1 MIRLFLLCSGL
12 GHVRR
17 GYESFTEECF
27 AALSSHP
34 ELDISLFQGGF
45 TSIDS
50 AITLKNLPRNHSFT
64 RQLANLS
71 KKSSNF
77 SDPYFLEQASFCFS
91 LIPHLYIQ
99 KPDVIFFS
107 DFVLG
112 TMLWHWRR
120 ISRLSYKLLF
130 SNGAPNGPPFSRMDH
145 VQHLTPVHRQAAL
158 DAGEP
163 ASKHSLVPYGLKVHR
178 EYTPLPQSD
187 REALRRQ
194 LHLPIDRP
202 ILLSVGTLNKSH
214 KRMDYLVQEIAGMP
228 EPRPY
233 LVLLGQTDGESNEI
247 IKLAKQHLGV
257 TNFQINTVSPTEV
270 GYYYQVA
277 DAFVLASL
285 REGFGRVFLEAMA
298 YGLPCL
304 AHDYEVT
311 RFVLGDNAFLGDFQ
325 MPGRLAALIPQA
337 LSDSQNND
345 KRCQRHQSV
354 YQRFSWDVLTPAYV
368 QTIYQCISANNLIQP
383 NANCP

>member
-1 MIRLFLLCSGL
+1 
-12 GHVRR
+12 
-17 GYESFTEECF
+17 
-27 AALSSHP
+27 
-34 ELDISLFQGGF
+34 
-45 TSIDS
+45 
-50 AITLKNLPRNHSFT
+50 
-64 RQLANLS
+64 
-71 KKSSNF
+71 
-77 SDPYFLEQASFCFS
+77 
-91 LIPHLYIQ
+91 
-99 KPDVIFFS
+99 
-107 DFVLG
+107 
-112 TMLWHWRR
+112 
-120 ISRLSYKLLF
+120 
-130 SNGAPNGPPFSRMDH
+130 
-145 VQHLTPVHRQAAL
+145 
-158 DAGEP
+158 
-163 ASKHSLVPYGLKVHR
+163 
-178 EYTPLPQSD
+178 
-187 REALRRQ
+187 
-194 LHLPIDRP
+194 
-202 ILLSVGTLNKSH
+202 
-214 KRMDYLVQEIAGMP
+214 MDYLVQEIAGMP